1 MSSPSESTGPPGQ
14 YLTQE
19 DELRAKEAEAED
31 FERAEEATFLE
42 AFQTTPKKR
51 SEQLFEKARNI
62 IDNFNAVMSVSRL
75 QPYEKQEELMSGLKK
90 LLKEQIN
97 VIEARRVYTI
107 KINPKTV
114 LRGGRGGEE
123 NTPTIGD
130 NNKLQGSNL
139 V

>member
-1 MSSPSESTGPPGQ
+1 MSSPAESTGPPGQ

-19 DELRAKEAEAED
+19 DELRAKEAEAEN

-42 AFQTTPKKR
+42 AFQTAPKKR

-90 LLKEQIN
+90 LLNEQIK
-97 VIEARRVYTI
+97 VIEARRIYTI
-107 KINPKTV
+107 KINPKTS
-114 LRGGRGGEE
+114 LREGGE
-123 NTPTIGD
+123 NSTIIGD
-130 NNKLQGSNL
+130 NNKLQ
-139 V
+139 